1 MKNRLIWNL
10 GALATLWISSSAALA
25 LDLRTGVPEGN
36 VEVYLNVLV
45 SAALNPAND
54 FAFIDLA
61 PFNDGTGRLA
71 VSTIQGGVRVLDA
84 NGKLLS
90 NSLLTKAQTGLV
102 LPQEA
107 GLTGIAFHPDFNHV
121 GTFGYG
127 KFYTITTE
135 ASENNGGLP
144 DASVDFP
151 FHNGTNNEEHQDV
164 VREWDLNAFG
174 NVPGNAANNQF
185 TGLSNANSREILRV
199 DQPGPFHNVVDLT
212 FNPVAQPTDSE
223 YGVLYITAGDGG
235 NRTDYNRTE
244 SAQDLGTI
252 FGNVLR
258 IDPNPAGRTLV
269 RTSAHSG
276 QPAYSI
282 PADNPYAADDPQETK
297 TSSTL
302 AEIWAHGFRSPWRLT
317 FDRQTGKLYVGDVG
331 ENLWE
336 EVDFV
341 EKGKNYGWGYM
352 EGTHDGTLVAGDGTL
367 VPGLTLPII
376 ELGHNSGFVPVN
388 QRASNSING
397 GFVYR
402 GSAIPELVGKYVFSD
417 LGQGFDSSAIFY
429 AVIDPNDPEGDVGD
443 VFEFKLSSVSPLFE
457 TGTQTMPER
466 IFSVGE
472 DLNGEI
478 YFTGGPDP
486 RQPFDPNRPSVI
498 IRISPTIL
506 PGDLNADTHV
516 NNNDW
521 TLFKSGQGANF
532 AGFSTLESYI
542 HGDLDGDLD
551 HDLTDFALFRDFYD
565 QANGAGS
572 FGSLL
577 SVPEPTSSALI
588 VLMASLGT
596 AACGVNRVRK
606 VHS

>member
-1 MKNRLIWNL
+1 MINRLLRIL
-10 GALATLWISSSAALA
+10 GALVALCISSTGAWS

-36 VEVYLNVLV
+36 VEVYLNQLV
-45 SAALNPAND
+45 ASALNPATD
-54 FAFIDLA
+54 FSFIDMA

-84 NGKLLS
+84 NGRLLA
-90 NSLLTKAQTGLV
+90 NSLLTKPQTGLV

-107 GLTGIAFHPDFNHV
+107 GLTGIAFHPDFNHL

-135 ASENNGGLP
+135 ARENNGGLP

-151 FHNGTNNEEHQDV
+151 FHNGVDNEEHQDV
-164 VREWDLNAFG
+164 VREWDLSAFG

-185 TGLSNANSREILRV
+185 TGLSNADSREILRV
-199 DQPGPFHNVVDLT
+199 DQPGPFHNVVDLA
-212 FNPVAQPTDSE
+212 FNPAVQPGNSD
-223 YGVLYITAGDGG
+223 YGILYITAGDGG
-235 NRTDYNRTE
+235 NRTGYDRTA

-258 IDPNPAGRTLV
+258 IDPNPAGQVLV

-276 QPAYSI
+276 APAYSI
-282 PADNPYAADDPQETK
+282 PADNPYNGDDAQETK

-302 AEIWAHGFRSPWRLT
+302 AEIWANGFRSPWRMN

-336 EVDFV
+336 EVDVV

-352 EGTHDGTLVAGDGTL
+352 EGTHDGTLVAGDGTT

-376 ELGHNSGFVPVN
+376 ELGHNSSSVPVN
-388 QRASNSING
+388 QRASDSING

-402 GSAIPELVGKYVFSD
+402 GTAIPELVGKYVFSD
-417 LGQGFDSSAIFY
+417 LGQGFNSSAIFY
-429 AVIDPNDPEGDVGD
+429 AVVDPNDPSGNVGD
-443 VFEFKLSSVSPLFE
+443 VFEFKLSAASPKFE
-457 TGTQTMPER
+457 GGTQELPER

-478 YFTGGPDP
+478 YFIAGPDP
-486 RQPFDPNRPSVI
+486 RQPYDPNRPSLI
-498 IRISPTIL
+498 LRMSPKVL
-506 PGDLNADTHV
+506 FGDLNRDGLINAG
-516 NNNDW
+516 DW
-521 TLFKSGQGANF
+521 TSFKASQNSNF
-532 AGFSTLESYI
+532 AGLSSLESYSF
-542 HGDLDGDLD
+542 GDLDGDFD
-551 HDLTDFALFRDFYD
+551 RDLSDFILFRDAYD
-565 QANGAGS
+565 LANGAGALS
-572 FGSLL
+572 SLIG
-577 SVPEPTSSALI
+577 VPEPSSI
-588 VLMASLGT
+588 VLACLVVYFGGT
-596 AACGVNRVRK
+596 THRLKRAHTIC
-606 VHS
+606 